1 MISIDFNNLT
11 VGLGSVREPQQ
22 PKRFISKPLV
32 RSIEI
37 LVPNQIL
44 LVPNQ
49 IQCASAIGRHTHSRE
64 KGNNSAPV
72 NSREKLDKTMQQAI
86 GRTVDAVA
94 EFQKAGRK

>member
-49 IQCASAIGRHTHSRE
+49 IQCASAIGRHE